1 MREGRR
7 SRRRLCVLCLLMPD
21 HKSLAINIAKGK
33 TMRAISRWRLAMLV
47 LALGA
52 PTLAKAQDQE
62 CGDINAIV
70 RQAYPDAVAQGER
83 SVRAGNRTLTLP
95 SPSSIDPHAIVCRR
109 WRGQPGMVLVAVPL
123 IAQVR
128 IDSTLGD
135 LDVLVVDEATG
146 KARHRLRIPHAMDD
160 DAVRIS
166 GISFDTA
173 AYRLA
178 PDRLAFGVRRE
189 WVGSSRPN
197 PFMETT
203 LSLYEPRGEALSP
216 VLDDLIVHRSQGE
229 WDLSCA
235 GETIMTERI
244 LRMIPGRRGQDISIL
259 ERITH
264 STSKVAKSGECR
276 TINEALAP
284 RTIRLSFDSE
294 RYDLPRP
301 IQRR

>member
-1 MREGRR
+1 
-7 SRRRLCVLCLLMPD
+7 
-21 HKSLAINIAKGK
+21 
-33 TMRAISRWRLAMLV
+33 MRATSRWGLAV
-47 LALGA
+47 LALVLSA
-52 PTLAKAQDQE
+52 PTLARAQDQE
-62 CGDINAIV
+62 CGDVDAIV
-70 RQAYPDAVAQGER
+70 RQAYPGAVAQGER
-83 SVRAGNRTLTLP
+83 SVRTGNRTLTLP

-109 WRGQPGMVLVAVPL
+109 WRGQPGLVLVAVPL

-128 IDSTLGD
+128 ADSTLGD

-146 KARHRLRIPHAMDD
+146 RTRHRIRIPHAMDD

-178 PDRLAFGVRRE
+178 PDRLAFGVKRD
-189 WVGSSRPN
+189 WAGSSRPN

-203 LSLYEPRGEALSP
+203 LSLYEPRGAALSP
-216 VLDDLIVHRSQGE
+216 VLDDLIVQRSQGE

-235 GETIMTERI
+235 GETIVTERI
-244 LRMIPGRRGQDISIL
+244 LRMIPGRRGQDISVL

-264 STSKVAKSGECR
+264 SVSKEAKTGECG
-276 TINEALAP
+276 TTDQAVAP
-284 RTIRLSFDSE
+284 RTIRLSFDGA
-294 RYDLPRP
+294 RYTVPRT

>member
-1 MREGRR
+1 
-7 SRRRLCVLCLLMPD
+7 
-21 HKSLAINIAKGK
+21 
-33 TMRAISRWRLAMLV
+33 MRAISRWSLAV
-47 LALGA
+47 LALALSA

-62 CGDINAIV
+62 CGNVDAII
-70 RQAYPDAVAQGER
+70 RQAYPGAVAQGER

-109 WRGQPGMVLVAVPL
+109 WRGQPGLVLVAVPL
-123 IAQVR
+123 IAQVGV
-128 IDSTLGD
+128 DSTLGD
-135 LDVLVVDEATG
+135 LDVLVVEEATG
-146 KARHRLRIPHAMDD
+146 KTRHRLRIPHAMDD

-189 WVGSSRPN
+189 WTGSSQPN

-203 LSLYEPRGEALSP
+203 LSLYEPRDGALSP
-216 VLDDLIVHRSQGE
+216 VLDDLMVGRSQGE

-235 GETIMTERI
+235 GETITTERI
-244 LRMIPGRRGQDISIL
+244 LRMVPGPRGQDISIL
-259 ERITH
+259 ERIIH
-264 STSKVAKSGECR
+264 STSEEAKSGECS
-276 TINEALAP
+276 TTDQALAP
-284 RTIRLSFDSE
+284 RTIRLTFDGE
-294 RYDLPRP
+294 RYYVPRS

>member
-1 MREGRR
+1 MCAINRW
-7 SRRRLCVLCLLMPD
+7 
-21 HKSLAINIAKGK
+21 SLAIFA
-33 TMRAISRWRLAMLV
+33 
-47 LALGA
+47 LALSA
-52 PTLAKAQDQE
+52 PTLVRAQDQE
-62 CGDINAIV
+62 CGNVDAIV
-70 RQAYPDAVAQGER
+70 RQAYPGAVAQGER

-123 IAQVR
+123 IARVEA
-128 IDSTLGD
+128 DSTLGD

-146 KARHRLRIPHAMDD
+146 STRHRLRIPHAMDD

-189 WVGSSRPN
+189 WAGSSRPN

-203 LSLYEPRGEALSP
+203 LSLYEPRSGSLSQ
-216 VLDDLIVHRSQGE
+216 VLDEVIVQRSQGE

-244 LRMIPGRRGQDISIL
+244 LRMIPGRRGQDISVL

-264 STSKVAKSGECR
+264 STSKEAKSGECS
-276 TINEALAP
+276 TTEQKVAP
-284 RTIRLSFDSE
+284 RTIRLSFNGE
-294 RYDLPRP
+294 RYDVPSS

>member
-1 MREGRR
+1 MG
-7 SRRRLCVLCLLMPD
+7 
-21 HKSLAINIAKGK
+21 G
-33 TMRAISRWRLAMLV
+33 ISRWGFTVMA
-47 LALGA
+47 LALSA

-62 CGDINAIV
+62 CGNVDAIV
-70 RQAYPDAVAQGER
+70 RQAYPGAVAEGEL

-95 SPSSIDPHAIVCRR
+95 SPSSINPHAIVCRR
-109 WRGQPGMVLVAVPL
+109 WRSQPGLVLVAVPL
-123 IAQVR
+123 IAQVSV
-128 IDSTLGD
+128 DSTLGD
-135 LDVLVVDEATG
+135 LDVLIVDEATG
-146 KARHRLRIPHAMDD
+146 RTRQRLRIPHAMDD

-189 WVGSSRPN
+189 WAGSSRPN

-203 LSLYEPRGEALSP
+203 LSLYEPRGATLSS
-216 VLDDLIVHRSQGE
+216 VLNDLIVQRSQGE
-229 WDLSCA
+229 WDLSCT

-244 LRMIPGRRGQDISIL
+244 LRMIPGRRGQDISVL

-264 STSKVAKSGECR
+264 STSEETKSGECS
-276 TINEALAP
+276 TTDEALSP
-284 RTIRLSFDSE
+284 RTIRLSFDGE
-294 RYDLPRP
+294 RYDVPRP